1 MTILFS
7 TCMAVCT
14 LHTFARHEAIAGSL
28 CIMGTFALTSA
39 MSARTTFQPRVL
51 QSCGLI
57 MLGSLGAALLLY
69 ASPLLGR
76 AGAMLCLFYAFIHF
90 SAIGTKFEI
99 TVEHLRM
106 QHKLRELAERDTLT
120 GLANRRYFHTRL
132 AELCAEISPFAVL
145 YMDLDRFKRVNDTYG
160 HAVGDILL
168 QRVSGR
174 LSALIRSTD
183 LLARLGGDEFA
194 ILQHPVSQNSDAQ
207 ALATR
212 INQEIAIPFEI
223 EGHQVEV
230 GSSVGIRVV
239 DDLEREPSRL
249 LNLADQALYQ
259 VKQAG
264 GGGFRIGEFQ
274 N

>member
-1 MTILFS
+1 
-7 TCMAVCT
+7 
-14 LHTFARHEAIAGSL
+14 
-28 CIMGTFALTSA
+28 
-39 MSARTTFQPRVL
+39 
-51 QSCGLI
+51 
-57 MLGSLGAALLLY
+57 
-69 ASPLLGR
+69 
-76 AGAMLCLFYAFIHF
+76 
-90 SAIGTKFEI
+90 
-99 TVEHLRM
+99 
-106 QHKLRELAERDTLT
+106 
-120 GLANRRYFHTRL
+120 
-132 AELCAEISPFAVL
+132 
-145 YMDLDRFKRVNDTYG
+145 MDLDRFKRVNDTYG